1 MYITSVF
8 LLSVQ
13 FYCYLA
19 EQKLK
24 CSGHICIPPNYEK
37 VNLPLPNEILN
48 VSVNFNDIWIQ
59 KVDDLEHTVSLSLD
73 IWITWEEPRLEIN
86 VTMQEKKFYA
96 IDKSFLNL
104 LWIPDIFIYDAK
116 KLVKNGI
123 VGDLE
128 SLSYRRR
135 PFNGLPTSKL
145 HFLTYIVTLNV
156 EIVCHEVNFDD
167 YPFDSHA
174 CFFEMA
180 SYTYPKEK
188 LIFTVFIEGSFVYY
202 NQKDFLCSDFLVDL
216 EKFPIQRNQSEFGFS
231 LTGFQINMQRNIGK
245 YIFNYYI
252 PSALMVITS
261 WVR

>member
-24 CSGHICIPPNYEK
+24 CSGHICIPPDYEK

-86 VTMQEKKFYA
+86 ATMQEKKFYA

-116 KLVKNGI
+116 KVVKKGM
-123 VGDLE
+123 VGEIE
-128 SLSYRRR
+128 SLAYKAI
-135 PFNGLPTSKL
+135 LKK
-145 HFLTYIVTLNV
+145 HYLTYSVTLNAV
-156 EIVCHEVNFDD
+156 VFCHRLNFDD
-167 YPFDSHA
+167 YPFDTHECLFEIGSH
-174 CFFEMA
+174 
-180 SYTYPKEK
+180 TYPKED
-188 LIFTVFIEGSFVYY
+188 LIVTALIKGNDLYD
-202 NQKDFLCSDFLVDL
+202 QHKGFLCSDYLIDL
-216 EKFPIQRNQSEFGFS
+216 NQFPIEKNESIFGYS
-231 LTGFQINMQRNIGK
+231 KTGFQIKLERKIEK

-252 PSALMVITS
+252 PSGLMVITS